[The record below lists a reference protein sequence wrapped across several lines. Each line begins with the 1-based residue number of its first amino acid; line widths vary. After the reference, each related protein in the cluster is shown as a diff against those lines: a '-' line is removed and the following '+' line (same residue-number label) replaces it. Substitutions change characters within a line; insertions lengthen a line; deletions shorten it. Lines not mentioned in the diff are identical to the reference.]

1 MALTAA
7 VFGSTGLVG
16 KALIEELERDT
27 SFTKIYCYSRKP
39 PLYIGE
45 KSTYKPFDT
54 YDFKMEKG
62 VDVVF
67 CALGTTIKKAGSQ
80 SAFEEVDL
88 HAVKR
93 IAQKAKATNIP
104 KLAVVSSMGAYAKSR
119 NFYLRTKGKM
129 EEAVANAGILQV
141 LIVRPS
147 LLLGKRDEKRG
158 SEDVARNI
166 LKPLAPIMKGP
177 LLKYRPIE
185 AVQVAKVMIFAIKGA
200 PKGITIL
207 ENNKLHSLF

>member
-16 KALIEELERDT
+16 KALIEQLERDT
-27 SFTKIYCYSRKP
+27 SFAKIYCYSRKP
-39 PLYIGE
+39 PLYIGK
-45 KSTYKPFDT
+45 KSAYKPFDT
-54 YDFKMEKG
+54 HDFKMKKG

-67 CALGTTIKKAGSQ
+67 CALGTTIKKAGSK

-88 HAVKR
+88 HAVER
-93 IAQKAKATNIP
+93 IAQKAKSAGIP
-104 KLAVVSSMGAYAKSR
+104 KLAVVSSTGAHTKSR

-129 EEAVANAGILQV
+129 EEAVANTGIPQI

-158 SEDVARNI
+158 SEDVARTI
-166 LKPLAPIMKGP
+166 LKPLAPIMIGP

-200 PKGITIL
+200 PGGTTIL
-207 ENNKLHSLF
+207 ENNKLHSLL